1 MNSLVRSQLTQR
13 ITTLLKEIHI
23 ESDEFLKEV
32 EVYLRPIRYAKHF
45 VHELNAFSLSACH
58 DLIEYDSKC
67 VYYSDL
73 NATKFPNKINNNK
86 IFPFSSLPVNISKYR
101 LLKSPSYHVIT
112 EQSLPRPPRPA
123 NPFPRLTPDPSTS
136 EPVVVDVNE
145 ARGSHSHS
153 DSEFSSY
160 CEELT
165 PSPKPTPECID
176 LASSS
181 SCSSLSSS
189 SSRSRSRSRSR
200 RKKKHKSRTHSS
212 SSRARAS
219 QSGSRS
225 GSKSPSRKHKKKTKK
240 RKTHSKKKS
249 KDASK
254 KSKIKRHEDT
264 ARMNRSKSRSN
275 SR

>member
-1 MNSLVRSQLTQR
+1 MVRSQLTQR
-13 ITTLLKEIHI
+13 ISTLLKEVHI

-32 EVYLRPIRYAKHF
+32 EAYLRPIRYAKHF

-123 NPFPRLTPDPSTS
+123 TPLPRLTPDPSTS
-136 EPVVVDVNE
+136 EPVVVDINE
-145 ARGSHSHS
+145 ARGSHSQS

-181 SCSSLSSS
+181 SCSSLSSNS
-189 SSRSRSRSRSR
+189 SRSRSRSR

-212 SSRARAS
+212 RARAS
-219 QSGSRS
+219 QSRSRS

-240 RKTHSKKKS
+240 RKTHSKKS
-249 KDASK
+249 KDPSK
-254 KSKIKRHEDT
+254 KSKKKRHEESVRDSSSPNVN
-264 ARMNRSKSRSN
+264 RHRSKSRSN